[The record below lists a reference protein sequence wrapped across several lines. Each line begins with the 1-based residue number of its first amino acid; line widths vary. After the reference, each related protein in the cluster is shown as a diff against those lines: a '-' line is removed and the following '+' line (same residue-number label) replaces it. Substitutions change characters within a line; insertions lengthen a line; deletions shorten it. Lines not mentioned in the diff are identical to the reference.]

1 MSEHRRH
8 PDPSD
13 PPSDIDAAAIASPA
27 SPTIAPAA
35 PLIDTPARVLTHV
48 LCSTLAQATFSA
60 TVFILPVIARK
71 HFQAE
76 RWQVLIITMAP
87 LVLAT
92 SSIFW
97 GALLRRT
104 SIRRYLLTYWAIAGV
119 PLIGLAF
126 VQSYWPLAILYIISS
141 LGSAA
146 WAAVNGELLNRLYPE
161 GRRGRAYAYLSIG
174 ITAGGAA
181 LGLLVGKL
189 LEHNP
194 ESFRWYIPAL
204 IILQLLGV
212 LLLGLL
218 AAPIERLRTRATERW
233 SLRTS
238 LEPISHMREVLA
250 SDRVF
255 LRYEAAFM
263 TYGVGWMIC
272 WALLPLLVT
281 DKLALDYDQIARS
294 THVATL
300 VATLVMTM
308 PFGLLSDR
316 IGPIRTSALAFAF
329 YALYPL
335 MLIWASDTFELSVA
349 SIVFGICSAG
359 ASVGWLMGPVTLAPS
374 ADKVPQYV
382 AIHAT
387 LVGLRGSIFQGL
399 GVGLYALT
407 GSFTPAL
414 IIAAIGFAWASQQM
428 LALHRLIAPRLATLP
443 PDTQPPA
450 TPPSTKPPSAIQ
462 P

>member
-1 MSEHRRH
+1 
-8 PDPSD
+8 
-13 PPSDIDAAAIASPA
+13 
-27 SPTIAPAA
+27 
-35 PLIDTPARVLTHV
+35 
-48 LCSTLAQATFSA
+48 
-60 TVFILPVIARK
+60 
-71 HFQAE
+71 
-76 RWQVLIITMAP
+76 
-87 LVLAT
+87 
-92 SSIFW
+92 
-97 GALLRRT
+97 
-104 SIRRYLLTYWAIAGV
+104 
-119 PLIGLAF
+119 
-126 VQSYWPLAILYIISS
+126 
-141 LGSAA
+141 
-146 WAAVNGELLNRLYPE
+146 
-161 GRRGRAYAYLSIG
+161 
-174 ITAGGAA
+174 
-181 LGLLVGKL
+181 
-189 LEHNP
+189 
-194 ESFRWYIPAL
+194 
-204 IILQLLGV
+204 
-212 LLLGLL
+212 
-218 AAPIERLRTRATERW
+218 
-233 SLRTS
+233 
-238 LEPISHMREVLA
+238 MREVLA

-255 LRYEAAFM
+255 FRYEAAFM

-316 IGPIRTSALAFAF
+316 IGPIRTSALAFAV

-335 MLIWASDTFELSVA
+335 MLIWASDTFELSAA

-428 LALHRLIAPRLATLP
+428 LALHRLIAPRLAALP

>member
-1 MSEHRRH
+1 MSELRRH

-13 PPSDIDAAAIASPA
+13 PPSDIDAAAAELSPGPA
-27 SPTIAPAA
+27 STLAPA
-35 PLIDTPARVLTHV
+35 PPPPIDTPARVLLHV
-48 LCSTLAQATFSA
+48 LCSALAQATFGA

-71 HFQAE
+71 HFKAE
-76 RWQVLIITMAP
+76 PWQVLIITMAP

-119 PLIGLAF
+119 PLIALAF
-126 VQSYWPLAILYIISS
+126 VHSYWPLAILYIISS

-146 WAAVNGELLNRLYPE
+146 WAAVNGELLNRFYPE

-174 ITAGGAA
+174 ITACGAV

-204 IILQLLGV
+204 IILQLIGV

-218 AAPIERLRTRATERW
+218 AAPIENLRPRAGEPW
-233 SLRTS
+233 SLRKS

-255 LRYEAAFM
+255 FRYEAAFM
-263 TYGVGWMIC
+263 TYGIGWMIC

-281 DKLALDYDQIARS
+281 DKLKLDYDQIARS
-294 THVATL
+294 THVAAL
-300 VATLVMTM
+300 VATLVMTL

-316 IGPIRTSALAFAF
+316 IGPIRTSALAFIF

-335 MLIWASDTFELSVA
+335 LLIWAANPLELTFASV
-349 SIVFGICSAG
+349 VFGVCSAG

-387 LVGLRGSIFQGL
+387 LVGLRGSIFQAL

-428 LALHRLIAPRLATLP
+428 LALHRLVAPRLNAP
-443 PDTQPPA
+443 PLA
-450 TPPSTKPPSAIQ
+450 AKH
-462 P
+462 

>member
-97 GALLRRT
+97 GALLRRS

-204 IILQLLGV
+204 ISFNCWACCCSGCSPHRSNASAREQPSG
-212 LLLGLL
+212 G
-218 AAPIERLRTRATERW
+218 ASARRW
-233 SLRTS
+233 SPSRTCARFS
-238 LEPISHMREVLA
+238 PPTA
-250 SDRVF
+250 SSFV
-255 LRYEAAFM
+255 M
-263 TYGVGWMIC
+263 K
-272 WALLPLLVT
+272 P
-281 DKLALDYDQIARS
+281 RS
-294 THVATL
+294 
-300 VATLVMTM
+300 
-308 PFGLLSDR
+308 
-316 IGPIRTSALAFAF
+316 
-329 YALYPL
+329 
-335 MLIWASDTFELSVA
+335 
-349 SIVFGICSAG
+349 
-359 ASVGWLMGPVTLAPS
+359 
-374 ADKVPQYV
+374 
-382 AIHAT
+382 
-387 LVGLRGSIFQGL
+387 
-399 GVGLYALT
+399 
-407 GSFTPAL
+407 
-414 IIAAIGFAWASQQM
+414 
-428 LALHRLIAPRLATLP
+428 
-443 PDTQPPA
+443 
-450 TPPSTKPPSAIQ
+450 
-462 P
+462 